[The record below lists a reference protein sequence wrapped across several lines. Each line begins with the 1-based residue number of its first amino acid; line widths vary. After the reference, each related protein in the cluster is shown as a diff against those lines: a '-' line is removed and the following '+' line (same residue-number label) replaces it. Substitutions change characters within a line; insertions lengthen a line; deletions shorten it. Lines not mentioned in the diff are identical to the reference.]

1 MITYEVIF
9 TVMLVPCAT
18 ITSSES
24 AAPRVFEADGI
35 AYNFFALCM
44 GMGSLAGS
52 ILLVYWCCSL
62 PFRCWEQERA
72 SYTDESHTH
81 QDEVHQVATRKIFLQ
96 RDGE

>member
-52 ILLVYWCCSL
+52 ILLVY
-62 PFRCWEQERA
+62 
-72 SYTDESHTH
+72 
-81 QDEVHQVATRKIFLQ
+81 
-96 RDGE
+96 